1 MAWEKR
7 CNTARKPC
15 ACCFLS
21 FAELALN
28 KLVPAV
34 ARRVPARSD
43 GGYRATKSNGATQET
58 GSQCPSELSSRAA
71 VPYEP
76 YMALKLMQIA
86 PHEAEDPT
94 ELSLRQAFELLEPK
108 LRPPFSLTIPKPQ
121 EYSLLNKAILYG
133 VLYECHLGKTHI
145 KHLHAIVT
153 DGYGLFVSFLT
164 KVVNELYVKLLEPL
178 KCQLIWVTKELIDV
192 LAVGVDGLLV
202 CLLRQ
207 IVGGDFSDG
216 NLWLCFEMVNILLTK
231 WDCLLEVESMIL
243 TSGLY
248 TYLRLLAD
256 HCRQLSNPK
265 LEALKQLEID
275 FCIKVLKEQ
284 FPLCLKIGRDLVRLL
299 QDLVHLPKFRAIWK
313 DLVLNQG
320 EFKSLGFS
328 GIAQLYITR
337 TPSQYMLLRI
347 TPEMEA
353 QLRFLLTHVKLGSH
367 KRHQA
372 WFAKKFLCE
381 PNRETVIVDIVRFI
395 CCAHHPPNEII
406 QSDVIPRWAVIGW
419 LLKSCTKNYVEANA
433 KLALLYDWLF
443 FEERVDNI
451 MNIEPAMLLMVC
463 SIPRYIDIT
472 HTLLEFLF
480 LLMDNYDAEH
490 YDILVKGVS
499 SSFSVCVKKGVIRS
513 LDVLTSCDALSP
525 ILKERLGRF
534 LLGTKFEISGKLI
547 QARLPGHFERVK
559 NSTCMETPTPSPE
572 SMR

>member
-1 MAWEKR
+1 
-7 CNTARKPC
+7 
-15 ACCFLS
+15 
-21 FAELALN
+21 
-28 KLVPAV
+28 
-34 ARRVPARSD
+34 
-43 GGYRATKSNGATQET
+43 
-58 GSQCPSELSSRAA
+58 
-71 VPYEP
+71 
-76 YMALKLMQIA
+76 MALKLTQIA
-86 PHEAEDPT
+86 PHEAENPT

-121 EYSLLNKAILYG
+121 EYLLLNKAILYG
-133 VLYECHLGKTHI
+133 VLCECQVGKTHI

-153 DGYGLFVSFLT
+153 DGYGLFVSFLA
-164 KVVNELYVKLLEPL
+164 KVVNELYVKLREPL
-178 KCQLIWVTKELIDV
+178 KCQLIWVIKELVDV
-192 LAVGVDGLLV
+192 QAVGVDGLLV
-202 CLLRQ
+202 CLFRQ

-231 WDCLLEVESMIL
+231 WDCLLEVEPMIL

-256 HCRQLSNPK
+256 HCRQLSTPK
-265 LEALKQLEID
+265 LEVLKQLEID

-299 QDLVHLPKFRAIWK
+299 QDLVHLPKFRDIWK
-313 DLVLNQG
+313 DLVLNPG
-320 EFKSLGFS
+320 ESKSWGFS
-328 GIAQLYITR
+328 GIAQLYMTR

-347 TPEMEA
+347 TPEMET

-381 PNRETVIVDIVRFI
+381 PNRETLIVDIVRFI

-451 MNIEPAMLLMVC
+451 MNIEPAMLLMVY

-480 LLMDNYDAEH
+480 LLIDSYDVEH

-499 SSFSVCVKKGVIRS
+499 SSFTVCVKKGVIRS

-525 ILKERLGRF
+525 ILKERLARF
-534 LLGTKFEISGKLI
+534 LLGSKFEIYGKLQ

-559 NSTCMETPTPSPE
+559 NSSCMETPTPSPE
-572 SMR
+572 RMR